1 MRALNVDGI
10 HGFEGIG
17 GVGEHG
23 LQQLVSTGN
32 HRGISAVD
40 FFHLVRAQVVHHGTV
55 GADGVGVEVGLLAQG
70 REPAAR
76 AAGDEDDVNPGG
88 AGGLKGT
95 QGPRTE
101 PEIVPDE
108 GAVQVAGDEFNH
120 ADMPSV
126 VGCIG
131 AGQGVGLV
139 RLRRRAAMP
148 PVPRR

>member
-10 HGFEGIG
+10 YGFKSVG
-17 GVGEHG
+17 GVGKHG

-32 HRGISAVD
+32 HRRISTVD
-40 FFHLVRAQVVHHGTV
+40 FFHLVRTQVVHHGTV
-55 GADGVGVEVGLLAQG
+55 GTDGVGVEVGLLAQG

-76 AAGDEDDVNPGG
+76 AAGDKDDIDPGG
-88 AGGLKGT
+88 AGSLKGS

-101 PEIVPDE
+101 PEVMPDE

-131 AGQGVGLV
+131 AGQCTVLV
-139 RLRRRAAMP
+139 RAR
-148 PVPRR
+148 VW

>member
-1 MRALNVDGI
+1 M
-10 HGFEGIG
+10 
-17 GVGEHG
+17 
-23 LQQLVSTGN
+23 
-32 HRGISAVD
+32 
-40 FFHLVRAQVVHHGTV
+40 VHHGTV

-76 AAGDEDDVNPGG
+76 AAGDEDDINPGG
-88 AGGLKGT
+88 TGGLKGA

-101 PEIVPDE
+101 SEVVPDE

-131 AGQGVGLV
+131 AGQGVGLAGRGSGETV
-139 RLRRRAAMP
+139 PACRYAAMP

>member
-10 HGFEGIG
+10 YGFKSVG
-17 GVGEHG
+17 GVGKHG

-32 HRGISAVD
+32 HRRISTVD
-40 FFHLVRAQVVHHGTV
+40 FFHLVRTQVVHHGTV
-55 GADGVGVEVGLLAQG
+55 GTDGVGVEVGLLAQG

-76 AAGDEDDVNPGG
+76 AAGDEDDVDSGG
-88 AGGLKGT
+88 AGGLEGA
-95 QGPRTE
+95 QGAWAE
-101 PEIVPDE
+101 PEVVPDE

-131 AGQGVGLV
+131 AGQCTVLV
-139 RLRRRAAMP
+139 RAR
-148 PVPRR
+148 VW

>member
-1 MRALNVDGI
+1 MRALNVDGV
-10 HGFEGIG
+10 HGFEGVG

-23 LQQLVSTGN
+23 FQQLVSTGN
-32 HRGISAVD
+32 HLGVSTVD
-40 FFHLVRAQVVHHGTV
+40 FFHLVRAQVVHHGAV
-55 GADGVGVEVGLLAQG
+55 GADGVGVEVGLLTQG

-76 AAGDEDDVNPGG
+76 ASGDKDDIDPGG
-88 AGGLKGT
+88 AGSLKGS

-101 PEIVPDE
+101 PEVMPDE

-131 AGQGVGLV
+131 AG
-139 RLRRRAAMP
+139 
-148 PVPRR
+148 

>member
-10 HGFEGIG
+10 HGFEGVG

-23 LQQLVSTGN
+23 LQQLVGAGN
-32 HRGISAVD
+32 HRRVCTVD
-40 FFHLVRAQVVHHGTV
+40 FFHLVRAQVVHHRPV

-76 AAGDEDDVNPGG
+76 AAGDEDDVDPGG
-88 AGGLKGT
+88 AGGLKGA

-101 PEIVPDE
+101 SEVVPDE

-120 ADMPSV
+120 ADMPSM

-131 AGQGVGLV
+131 AGQCTVLV
-139 RLRRRAAMP
+139 RAR
-148 PVPRR
+148 VW